1 MESFLEQFLVA
12 PAYWPVF
19 LFLLPLGVVVAMLY
33 VRHNSAVRIWFRPDE
48 HELFFPEIKLL
59 LRGLAV
65 LFLAISITGPWW
77 GRVEQQISQ
86 LGREV
91 YILIDVSAS
100 MNCDDIKPSRL
111 VKVKKEV
118 RNMVNALQGD
128 KVGLIVF
135 TTDAYVQCPLTNDY
149 KAVNL
154 FLDLL
159 GSEQFAA
166 TGTDFRVALSK
177 ALDRFVNTEK
187 SAQKTT
193 RSIVLISDGEHF
205 GDEYASVIERLKDND
220 VTVFTVG
227 VGTYA
232 GGKVPD
238 YRRGKLQGYKK
249 NDDGSLALSK
259 LKDDDLQEIADQF
272 GTDYTRIDDQIDD
285 LDAVLDQIQLLSA
298 SVVGRETML
307 ANVNRYQL
315 FLLLSVIC
323 LGASMFLMP
332 FRKKQREEN
341 GSNNS

>member
-1 MESFLEQFLVA
+1 MEAFLQQFLVA
-12 PAYWPVF
+12 PSYWPVF
-19 LFLLPLGVVVAMLY
+19 LFLLPLGVVVVVLY
-33 VRHNSAVRIWFRPDE
+33 VRHNSAVRIWFRSGSYL
-48 HELFFPEIKLL
+48 LFMPEFKLI

-91 YILIDVSAS
+91 YVLIDVSAS

-111 VKVKKEV
+111 VKGKKEV
-118 RNMVNALQGD
+118 RNPVNSLQGD

-159 GSEQFAA
+159 GTEQFAS

-187 SAQKTT
+187 SAQKMT

-205 GDEYASVIERLKDND
+205 GDEYASVIERLKDNEI
-220 VTVFTVG
+220 TVFTVG

-238 YRRGKLQGYKK
+238 YRRGKLVGYKK
-249 NDDGSLALSK
+249 SEDGSLAISK
-259 LKDDDLQEIADQF
+259 LNDVALNDIADQF
-272 GTDYTRIDDQIDD
+272 QTTYHRIDDQIDD
-285 LDAVLDQIQLLSA
+285 LDPVLDQIQLLSA
-298 SVVGRETML
+298 SVVGRDTML
-307 ANVNRYQL
+307 ANVNRYQV
-315 FLLLSVIC
+315 FLLLAVIC
-323 LGASMFLMP
+323 LAASMFIMP
-332 FRKKQREEN
+332 FQTKEQRK
-341 GSNNS
+341 GAA